1 MSKSLAL
8 IRRGHIVIAV
18 GRVRNNMAKRT
29 GRQYRF
35 GCADVGIY
43 VIKKLFK
50 SHWLRHFCL
59 ISQQARVVVQVR

>member
-1 MSKSLAL
+1 MMVMSKSLAS

-35 GCADVGIY
+35 GWADVGIY

-50 SHWLRHFCL
+50 A
-59 ISQQARVVVQVR
+59 IG